1 MRHETRPVDIVV
13 TRHGS
18 VLDAVD
24 LYPQIKTVALG
35 ECRHEKTRGNFP
47 HEWLQKANLFAT
59 KLVPRKKPKTTR
71 FSARTTNESDFDA
84 TGTYCDALTLIS
96 TIELFVA
103 NRFFHAYKV
112 C

>member
-18 VLDAVD
+18 VLVAVD

-47 HEWLQKANLFAT
+47 HEWLQKSKLFAT
-59 KLVPRKKPKTTR
+59 NLVPRKKRNTTR
-71 FSARTTNESDFDA
+71 LFATPTNESHFDV
-84 TGTYCDALTLIS
+84 TGT
-96 TIELFVA
+96 
-103 NRFFHAYKV
+103 
-112 C
+112 